1 VSDVNLSIKGIQEA
15 QAANLKAIA
24 AVKPTGAVGQAVKE
38 GAALAH
44 RYAVY
49 FTPWEHGALRAAHA
63 IRLEARGLRGRIYI
77 SPSAVAP
84 RRKARPSEYGVYLHA
99 QGRRSGLRGGIRAFY
114 EHTWDVKGDEVLH
127 KMAAIIKRGL
137 P

>member
-1 VSDVNLSIKGIQEA
+1 MSVNLSIQGIQEA

-24 AVKPTGAVGQAVKE
+24 AVKPTGAMGQAVKD
-38 GAALAH
+38 GAATAH

-49 FTPWEHGALRAAHA
+49 FTPWEHGALRASHT
-63 IRLEARGLRGRIYI
+63 IRIEGGGLRGRIYI

-84 RRKARPSEYGVYLHA
+84 RRKTRPAEYGVYLHA
-99 QGRRSGLRGGIRAFY
+99 QGRRAGLRGGIRAFY
-114 EHTWDVKGDEVLH
+114 EHTWAVKGDEILR
-127 KMAAIIKRGL
+127 KMAETVKRGL